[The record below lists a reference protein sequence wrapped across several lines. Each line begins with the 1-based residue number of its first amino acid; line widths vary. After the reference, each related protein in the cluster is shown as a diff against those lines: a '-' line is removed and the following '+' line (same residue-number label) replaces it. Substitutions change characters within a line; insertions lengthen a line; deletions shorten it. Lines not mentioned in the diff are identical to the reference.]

1 MEIHILRKNQN
12 NDCSIP
18 LFPEHL
24 GAEEREEDS
33 KQNGEEQSRRRERKV
48 DGDPG
53 LRRGLQLRTEMGGDI
68 LLVPYAPQHA
78 QGTKRLGN
86 RKLMNR
92 KINKISEVQ

>member
-33 KQNGEEQSRRRERKV
+33 KQNGEEQSRWRERKV

-53 LRRGLQLRTEMGGDI
+53 LRRGLQL
-68 LLVPYAPQHA
+68 LKPYVPQHA
-78 QGTKRLGN
+78 QDTKRLGN

-92 KINKISEVQ
+92 KISKISEVQ

>member
-1 MEIHILRKNQN
+1 MEIHILRKDQK
-12 NDCSIP
+12 NDCSIAP
-18 LFPEHL
+18 FLGHL
-24 GAEEREEDS
+24 KAEEREGYP
-33 KQNGEEQSRRRERKV
+33 KQHGEEQSRRRERKV

-53 LRRGLQLRTEMGGDI
+53 LRRGLQLRTEMDGDI